1 MGHVDRAFELLNR
14 LSHGTD
20 RARFELELQLT
31 LSASLLAALGLG
43 SPEREHALARS
54 LELCEQLG
62 DSRMIEV
69 LMSLASVRWSR
80 SEPLLALQLL
90 EKALA
95 LAEQAKED
103 DVLAAA
109 HAGIGYQL
117 FLLGR
122 FEETRKHLKRAIELS
137 GGGPIGKFGYVFMLA
152 QAAPALLSHVLLV
165 LGYPIVALKQSKDA
179 LDAIRRHSV
188 PYLMATALGAYVL
201 PFFGLRDARDMAEH
215 VEELAAITDQHE
227 IPIYQAVATFCRA
240 WLTAD
245 AGHVNEGLGEM
256 RQSVTRLLGA
266 LPLVAWL
273 VIALVEVCRK
283 NELPDEGLA
292 IVQDTLTRSEK
303 TPYLQAEF
311 YRLKGQFTLLK
322 DPQNEREAES
332 YLRQAIDIARRQAA
346 RLFELRATT
355 SLARLTKQGRRDEAR
370 DTLAD
375 IYEWFT
381 EGFELL
387 DLKEARAALDDL
399 SH

>member
-1 MGHVDRAFELLNR
+1 
-14 LSHGTD
+14 
-20 RARFELELQLT
+20 
-31 LSASLLAALGLG
+31 
-43 SPEREHALARS
+43 
-54 LELCEQLG
+54 
-62 DSRMIEV
+62 MIEV